1 MTNKKRKNRLK
12 TLIHNKLDNRSGLIV
27 NIARDTCCKT

>member
-12 TLIHNKLDNRSGLIV
+12 TLIHNKLVSNNAESALH
-27 NIARDTCCKT
+27 N